1 MHKTIV
7 TLLVLILVTVQA
19 HGEGF
24 RSKKYVNERFGF
36 SLSYPATLIASRAP
50 EDGAGREFHTA
61 NKEFSL
67 VAQGQFLGTGDEGDS
82 LDKRWQDELDSL
94 GDTITYKKKTETWYV
109 ISGVTK
115 DGTEYYHKLCIK
127 GGNWAG
133 FNITYPHAKNKQYS
147 PWVERIEKS
156 FVPFLKGDFD
166 RVE

>member
-7 TLLVLILVTVQA
+7 ILLAFILVPVRA
-19 HGEGF
+19 HCKDALWKE
-24 RSKKYVNERFGF
+24 YVNERFGF
-36 SLSYPATLIASRAP
+36 SLRYPATLIASRAP
-50 EDGAGREFHTA
+50 EDGAGREFHTT
-61 NKEFSL
+61 NKEFSV

-109 ISGVTK
+109 ISGVAK
-115 DGTEYYHKLCIK
+115 DGTEYYHKLYTK
-127 GGNWAG
+127 GGNWAA

-156 FVPFLKGDFD
+156 FIPFLKGEFD